1 MRDGARQVR
10 LTFANQLT
18 LIRIVA
24 VIPLMVA
31 LYLPFGWARWVA
43 LAIYVGAILTD
54 YFDGVVARRSNEVT
68 GFGKLM
74 DSIADKALIVSV
86 FFALVGEGSMA
97 AWMAAIMVIREFA
110 VTGLRMVALEAGE
123 IIAANRWGKAK
134 MNAQSVAVF
143 ILLLGEP
150 GAAGWRGIMSVIGW
164 WAMLVAVVL
173 NNWIRR
179 RFAGLPRMRVQ
190 SASADRRTCTA
201 NRTHPVEAWHRSP
214 ARAAACT

>member
-1 MRDGARQVR
+1 MRMT
-10 LTFANQLT
+10 LANQLT
-18 LIRIVA
+18 VVRIVA
-24 VIPLMVA
+24 VVPLMIA
-31 LYLPFGWARWVA
+31 LYLPFDWARVA
-43 LAIYVGAILTD
+43 AVVIYVGAILTD
-54 YFDGVVARRSNEVT
+54 YLDGVIARRNNEVT

-123 IIAANRWGKAK
+123 VIAANRWGKAK
-134 MNAQSVAVF
+134 MNAQSLAVF

-150 GAAGWRGIMSVIGW
+150 GASGWRGVMSEIGW

-173 NNWIRR
+173 TLLSGWSYLRDT
-179 RFAGLPRMRVQ
+179 PRILSITSKRDQ
-190 SASADRRTCTA
+190 RL
-201 NRTHPVEAWHRSP
+201 
-214 ARAAACT
+214 